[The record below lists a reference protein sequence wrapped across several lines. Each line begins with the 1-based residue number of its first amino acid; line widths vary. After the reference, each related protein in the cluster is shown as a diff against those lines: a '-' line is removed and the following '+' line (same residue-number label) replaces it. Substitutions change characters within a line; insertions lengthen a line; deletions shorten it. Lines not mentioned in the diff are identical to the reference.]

1 MKRKIVAIGG
11 GGNGSKIPYELAN
24 QDKEIIRLTGK
35 KHPNFLLIAH
45 SQPLEKQE
53 EYFKIMLNIYEKKY
67 NCICKDL
74 KSNELD
80 NQEYVRKLV
89 DWADIIYECG
99 GNTLDMIKIW
109 KETGFDNI
117 LRTAWENGKVMCGV
131 SAGANCWFKGCSTDS
146 LRIKY
151 GSNQPL
157 VGMDCLGFINCLFI
171 PHCDEAGRLESAEEI
186 LKDSEL
192 VGISISNCAALE
204 IIDDKYRL
212 IVSDA
217 SYHGIEA
224 YGLKS
229 YWENE
234 KYVTVKI
241 DNSQEFKLLSDLIS
255 KSENI

>member
-1 MKRKIVAIGG
+1 
-11 GGNGSKIPYELAN
+11 
-24 QDKEIIRLTGK
+24 
-35 KHPNFLLIAH
+35 
-45 SQPLEKQE
+45 
-53 EYFKIMLNIYEKKY
+53 
-67 NCICKDL
+67 
-74 KSNELD
+74 
-80 NQEYVRKLV
+80 
-89 DWADIIYECG
+89 
-99 GNTLDMIKIW
+99 
-109 KETGFDNI
+109 
-117 LRTAWENGKVMCGV
+117 
-131 SAGANCWFKGCSTDS
+131 
-146 LRIKY
+146 
-151 GSNQPL
+151 
-157 VGMDCLGFINCLFI
+157 MDCLGFINCLFI

-255 KSENI
+255 KGENI